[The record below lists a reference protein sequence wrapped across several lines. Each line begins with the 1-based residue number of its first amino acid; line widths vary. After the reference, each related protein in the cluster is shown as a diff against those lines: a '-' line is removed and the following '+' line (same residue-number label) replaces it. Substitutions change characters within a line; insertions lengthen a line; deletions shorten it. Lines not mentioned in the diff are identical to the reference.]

1 MCRGSWKHPPCA
13 KDDAPFSSQVIH
25 DLWCQTSILW
35 PKSSSKCLL
44 ISQKGTRFKGF
55 LDFFFCVCVSL
66 SPCVC
71 VCACTHAPTEAKRNT
86 DTLELELQAF
96 LSCPMWLLGSRL
108 WSSDRAI
115 SVLDHWAIISSPRAF
130 AFKICAPVNIRMFLP
145 SPIGAFL
152 KCKINQGYLNTSC
165 LNTKAQLS
173 SKYLKK

>member
-1 MCRGSWKHPPCA
+1 MEAPTLCQGRCSLFLTGNAWSLMPDQYLVAKVIFQMPPNFSKGNSFQRISW
-13 KDDAPFSSQVIH
+13 
-25 DLWCQTSILW
+25 
-35 PKSSSKCLL
+35 
-44 ISQKGTRFKGF
+44 
-55 LDFFFCVCVSL
+55 FFFCVCVSL